1 MFANPISRQI
11 MLSAGALPVNRA
23 KKKHEVSATS
33 VPSGSMELH
42 RSTFEG
48 LASEQAIA
56 IFPEGTSYTEPRIVQ
71 VKEGAARVALEYVR
85 WCRETGPGNNASEKI
100 IIVPVGI
107 VYTDKSAYRSR
118 VSAFSFSCRSLF

>member
-1 MFANPISRQI
+1 MA
-11 MLSAGALPVNRA
+11 RA
-23 KKKHEVSATS
+23 KKKQE
-33 VPSGSMELH
+33 SGGASSLDSDSLKLH

-48 LASEQAIA
+48 LASEQAVA

-85 WCRETGPGNNASEKI
+85 WCRETGQDKNITEKI

-107 VYTDKSAYRSR
+107 VYTDKSKYRSR
-118 VSAFSFSCRSLF
+118 VSTSYFLLFYVLNTSGWLRWLLS